1 MKNMKTRDMALTAL
15 FAALISVG
23 GRITIP
29 IPYVPITLQTL
40 FTVLAGLLLGSK
52 LGAVS
57 SALYVLMG
65 LLGLPV
71 FSAGAGPAYVFHP
84 TFGYMLGFIVGAW
97 LAGYI
102 VERAEKKDFKTMLLA
117 CLANG
122 AVVYAIG
129 LPYYYLMMNY
139 YVKSPIGAQALL
151 LHGFLMT
158 LPGDFIKYTA
168 ASLIAVRMYP
178 ILKKQTN

>member
-1 MKNMKTRDMALTAL
+1 MALTAL

-84 TFGYMLGFIVGAW
+84 TFGYMIGFIVGAW
-97 LAGYI
+97 L
-102 VERAEKKDFKTMLLA
+102 
-117 CLANG
+117 
-122 AVVYAIG
+122 
-129 LPYYYLMMNY
+129 
-139 YVKSPIGAQALL
+139 QALL
-151 LHGFLMT
+151 
-158 LPGDFIKYTA
+158 
-168 ASLIAVRMYP
+168 
-178 ILKKQTN
+178 